1 MKGGKKARQGIKG
14 RVMFFLL
21 RAAFWLG
28 LVLLLLPSS
37 ATKSVSSAQV
47 GAADALTAAGA
58 TISDLRQFCAR
69 QPDVCT
75 VGSQAATALEQQ
87 ARTGAKMLHDLFN
100 DRIGTNE
107 TSRSAKP
114 TSQSTLKPADLA
126 PAWRGP
132 GPART

>member
-1 MKGGKKARQGIKG
+1 
-14 RVMFFLL
+14 MFFLL

-37 ATKSVSSAQV
+37 ATKSVSPAQV
-47 GAADALTAAGA
+47 GAADALSAVGA
-58 TISDLRQFCAR
+58 TISDLRQFCTR
-69 QPDVCT
+69 KPEVCT

-87 ARTGAKMLHDLFN
+87 ARTGAKMLYDLFN
-100 DRIGTNE
+100 DRRGSAEAT
-107 TSRSAKP
+107 RGAKP
-114 TSQSTLKPADLA
+114 TSQGTLKPTDLA

>member
-1 MKGGKKARQGIKG
+1 
-14 RVMFFLL
+14 MFFLL

-37 ATKSVSSAQV
+37 ATKSVSSGQV
-47 GAADALTAAGA
+47 GAADALSAAGA
-58 TISDLRQFCAR
+58 TMSDLRQFCAR

-75 VGSQAATALEQQ
+75 VGSQAATAFEQQ
-87 ARTGAKMLHDLFN
+87 ARTGAKMLYELFN
-100 DRIGTNE
+100 DRPTATE
-107 TSRSAKP
+107 TGRGAKP
-114 TSQSTLKPADLA
+114 TSQGTLKPSDLA

>member
-1 MKGGKKARQGIKG
+1 
-14 RVMFFLL
+14 MFFLL

-37 ATKSVSSAQV
+37 AMKSISPAPI
-47 GAADALTAAGA
+47 GAADALSAAGA

-75 VGSQAATALEQQ
+75 VGSQAAIALEQQ
-87 ARTGAKMLHDLFN
+87 AKTGAKLLYELFN
-100 DRIGTNE
+100 DRTGT
-107 TSRSAKP
+107 TDTGRAAKP
-114 TSQSTLKPADLA
+114 ASQSTLKPTDLA

-132 GPART
+132 APART